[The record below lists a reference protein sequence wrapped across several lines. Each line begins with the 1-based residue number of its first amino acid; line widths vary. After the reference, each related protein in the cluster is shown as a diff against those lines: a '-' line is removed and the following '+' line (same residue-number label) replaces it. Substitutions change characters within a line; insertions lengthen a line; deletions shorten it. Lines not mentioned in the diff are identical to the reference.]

1 MSSLHS
7 MPSLP
12 TFSVR
17 PFETPCRIDQ
27 QQQNQQHERHDAKL
41 MCTIILEF
49 KFMES
54 RPTAP
59 QWLMLHS
66 VGSADFLCHVHNF
79 CLKWIS
85 GEENPHSDSLGLLE
99 INREFR
105 QLMTDEQVHL
115 QVHQVSKLPVLNQ
128 NFRLLTVP

>member
-1 MSSLHS
+1 

-12 TFSVR
+12 TFSAK

-27 QQQNQQHERHDAKL
+27 QQQKQQQHERHDAKL

-59 QWLMLHS
+59 QWLMSHS

-79 CLKWIS
+79 WFRVDLRRGKPSIRQSWIA
-85 GEENPHSDSLGLLE
+85 
-99 INREFR
+99 
-105 QLMTDEQVHL
+105 
-115 QVHQVSKLPVLNQ
+115 
-128 NFRLLTVP
+128 